1 MVKRKAAKVS
11 EEVENSSEEAPEE
24 QSMDVKPI
32 GEVIRKTG
40 RGRSERKFYKEF
52 ELDGARYCLE
62 DSVLV
67 TPEEK
72 SQKPYVAIIK
82 EIKEYKDGSIAV
94 TGQWFYRPEEAERKG
109 GGSWVADDT
118 RELFYSFHRDEVPAE
133 SVMHKCV
140 VHFIPSHKKS
150 PPRSLHP
157 GFIVRKVYDTVE
169 KKLWNLTDKDYEDAK
184 QKEIDLLVQ
193 KTHKALGGLQDAE
206 VEEVIAVTEK
216 SDKPDKPVRRTLRR
230 KTIPHPPAL
239 TVLKEEIAA
248 MEEGGDTPGGK
259 AEEVETPSVAKVEAV
274 TPGADGDVNAML
286 RQMNVLTGNIKRD
299 RWLEKIMSSIKSFYM
314 TTQQEGS
321 EAAGEKDPQF
331 TPEQAVSAVSSLET
345 AAYEALDERK
355 FNLKMRSLEY
365 NLRNGPVLARRLLAK
380 ELQALTVVN
389 MTPSELKDG
398 MTAAEKSAQEPEQ
411 PQTVQMADVRCALCG
426 EPQVGVKDIINAPHG
441 DRYQLECLKCGH
453 SWYSARDSI
462 SSLTIGTV
470 NPSPTVGIAPWATSK
485 FEEVQKK
492 IGVNEKGKEKEKEKE
507 KESEAEEGHGDN
519 KNDEAGN
526 DDHNDARGAEE
537 LKPNE
542 PVTLETNKEA
552 AGDSEKRE
560 GAEETPP
567 STSGNEEKRDSVDA
581 VEGDGNP
588 AAESGKVSSSAMD
601 TESGKVSSSAV
612 DTDAGKV
619 SSSIDAAEV
628 GKVSSSM
635 DTAKDTE
642 VGKVSDTAMD
652 TVNATGNRGLP
663 S

>member
-1 MVKRKAAKVS
+1 
-11 EEVENSSEEAPEE
+11 
-24 QSMDVKPI
+24 MDVKPI

-206 VEEVIAVTEK
+206 VEEV
-216 SDKPDKPVRRTLRR
+216 
-230 KTIPHPPAL
+230 
-239 TVLKEEIAA
+239 
-248 MEEGGDTPGGK
+248 
-259 AEEVETPSVAKVEAV
+259 ETPSVAKVEAV

-426 EPQVGVKDIINAPHG
+426 EPQVGVKDIINAP
-441 DRYQLECLKCGH
+441 
-453 SWYSARDSI
+453 
-462 SSLTIGTV
+462 
-470 NPSPTVGIAPWATSK
+470 
-485 FEEVQKK
+485 
-492 IGVNEKGKEKEKEKE
+492 
-507 KESEAEEGHGDN
+507 
-519 KNDEAGN
+519 
-526 DDHNDARGAEE
+526 
-537 LKPNE
+537 
-542 PVTLETNKEA
+542 
-552 AGDSEKRE
+552 
-560 GAEETPP
+560 
-567 STSGNEEKRDSVDA
+567 
-581 VEGDGNP
+581 
-588 AAESGKVSSSAMD
+588 
-601 TESGKVSSSAV
+601 
-612 DTDAGKV
+612 
-619 SSSIDAAEV
+619 
-628 GKVSSSM
+628 
-635 DTAKDTE
+635 
-642 VGKVSDTAMD
+642 
-652 TVNATGNRGLP
+652 
-663 S
+663 